1 MSAEENK
8 TAFRRVPEEV
18 INTGNLDV
26 AGEVIASDYVEHV
39 PYPPGM
45 LSGFEGWKLFF
56 TMFHTAFPDMHYTV
70 ENILAEGD
78 MVAMHV
84 TARGTHQGEF
94 MGIAPTGTEVTWTET
109 HIGRFEN
116 GKLVEHWGNSD
127 DLGMMEQLGAIPEP
141 GQSEEASL
149 T

>member
-1 MSAEENK
+1 MSAEESK

-45 LSGFEGWKLFF
+45 PSGLEGWKLFF
-56 TMFHTAFPDMHYTV
+56 TMFHTAFPDMRYTV

-94 MGIAPTGTEVTWTET
+94 MGIAPTGSEVTWTET

-116 GKLVEHWGNSD
+116 GKLAEHWGNSD
-127 DLGMMEQLGAIPEP
+127 DLGMMEQFGAIPETE
-141 GQSEEASL
+141 QSEEASP

>member
-8 TAFRRVPEEV
+8 AAFRRIPEEV
-18 INTGNLDV
+18 INTGNPDV

-45 LSGFEGWKLFF
+45 PSGLEGWKLFF
-56 TMFHTAFPDMHYTV
+56 TMFHTAFPDMRYTV

-94 MGIAPTGTEVTWTET
+94 MGVAPTGREVTWTET

-116 GKLVEHWGNSD
+116 GKLAEHWGNSD
-127 DLGMMEQLGAIPEP
+127 DLGMMEQFGAIPETE
-141 GQSEEASL
+141 QSEEASP

>member
-8 TAFRRVPEEV
+8 AVFRRIPEEV
-18 INTGNLDV
+18 INTGNPDV

-45 LSGFEGWKLFF
+45 PSGLEGWKLFF

-94 MGIAPTGTEVTWTET
+94 MGVAPTGSEVTWTET

-127 DLGMMEQLGAIPEP
+127 DLGMMEQFGAIPETE
-141 GQSEEASL
+141 QSEEASP